1 MSTAATIQSA
11 AGNSAASSSKITGT
25 LWTKDYLHFE
35 VQDADNKSLAAFA
48 GAKLACGC
56 LLGDEVEWNP
66 ATQVLAQLAPGP
78 YPLLAG
84 YLETSRKTTYGM
96 NARGVPIYL
105 FVPLNIAYP
114 PLLVAAKDA
123 DPHADMIGVIKILRW
138 DKGAT
143 FPRGSL
149 ERRLGPAGD
158 LAAEE
163 EALLLTAAPWGNLKG
178 EVELLDDS
186 DAAPHRV
193 ALTGVTFNIDPPGC
207 KDIDDV
213 ITLEPLSTA
222 TDNAAWRVT
231 ITISDVASCIE
242 ELSPLDILAATI
254 GQTIY
259 RDGIAV
265 RPMLPLSVSED
276 ACSLL
281 AETTR
286 RGVSLQFECNLA
298 TKEVGGWKWMETTVH
313 NDASYTYE
321 SFLGST
327 YRDVVLGIVSALEG
341 RTVDDPH
348 EWIEVLMKTYN
359 LRAAQMLKTART
371 GVLRRHSAPDAER
384 LARLTSFS
392 PDLAFLAA
400 SAAEYCLAD
409 EMDTI
414 HWSIGGDYCHAT
426 SPIRRY
432 ADLVNQRILKQLIR
446 GTREGLYVTVAVGD
460 LNRRAKAAK
469 TYERDLCYLRALLG
483 TKRVYE
489 GQVVEIMRMVE
500 DGLARV
506 RVWVPE
512 WKRIVRSTYRFT
524 IANEEKETYVFVSAD
539 GGSVFE
545 LGVGQK
551 VTVQFAMRMR
561 ERRWK
566 DRIVTLI
573 KPL

>member
-1 MSTAATIQSA
+1 MSAAATIQSA
-11 AGNSAASSSKITGT
+11 AGNDSKITGT

-35 VQDADNKSLAAFA
+35 IQDADNKPLAAFA

-66 ATQVLAQLAPGP
+66 ATQVLTQLAPGP

-96 NARGVPIYL
+96 NARGIPIYL
-105 FVPLNIAYP
+105 FIPLNTAYP
-114 PLLVAAKDA
+114 PILVAAKDA
-123 DPHADMIGVIKILRW
+123 DPHVDMIGVIKILRW

-149 ERRLGPAGD
+149 ERRLGHAGD

-163 EALLLTAAPWGNLKG
+163 EALLLTAAPWGNVKG
-178 EVELLDDS
+178 AMELLDDS
-186 DAAPHRV
+186 DAAPHRI
-193 ALTGVTFNIDPPGC
+193 ALTGVTFNIDPLGC

-213 ITLEPLSTA
+213 ITLEPLDDS
-222 TDNAAWRVT
+222 NKGWRVT

-259 RDGIAV
+259 RDGVAV

-281 AETTR
+281 AGTTR
-286 RGVSLQFECNLA
+286 RGVSLQFECNLD

-313 NDASYTYE
+313 NNASYTYE

-327 YRDVVLGIVSALEG
+327 YRDVVAGVVSTLEG

-359 LRAAQMLKTART
+359 LRAAVMLKEAGS
-371 GVLRRHSAPDAER
+371 GVLRRHSAPDASR

-409 EMDTI
+409 DAETT
-414 HWSIGGDYCHAT
+414 HWGIGGVYCHAT

-432 ADLVNQRILKQLIR
+432 ADLVNQRILKQLIH

-469 TYERDLCYLRALLG
+469 MYERDLCYLRALLG

-489 GQVVEIMRMVE
+489 GQVVEIERMTE

-512 WKRIVRSTYRFT
+512 WKRLVRSTYRFT
-524 IANEEKETYVFVSAD
+524 IANEEKGSYVFVSAD
-539 GGSVFE
+539 GGSAFE

>member
-1 MSTAATIQSA
+1 MSA
-11 AGNSAASSSKITGT
+11 AAASSVTGT
-25 LWTKDYLHFE
+25 LWTKDYIHFE
-35 VQDADNKSLAAFA
+35 IQDPDNRTLASFA
-48 GAKLACGC
+48 GAKLAASC

-66 ATQVLAQLAPGP
+66 TTQTLVQKAPGP

-96 NARGVPIYL
+96 NNRGAPLYL
-105 FVPLNIAYP
+105 FVPLNTAYP

-123 DPHADMIGVIKILRW
+123 DPHHDQVVVVKILRW
-138 DKGAT
+138 DKGAA

-149 ERRLGPAGD
+149 ERRLGQAGD

-163 EALLLTAAPWGNLKG
+163 EALLITAAPWGNLKG
-178 EVELLDDS
+178 AAELLDDS

-193 ALTGVTFNIDPPGC
+193 ALTGATFNIDPPGC
-207 KDIDDV
+207 KDVDDV
-213 ITLEPLSTA
+213 ITLEPLDDA
-222 TDNAAWRVT
+222 KRQWRTT

-242 ELSPLDILAATI
+242 ELSPIDIMAATS

-259 RDGIAV
+259 KDGVAV
-265 RPMLPLSVSED
+265 RPMLPASISED

-281 AETTR
+281 AGTTR
-286 RGVSLQFECNLA
+286 RGVSLQFECDLV
-298 TKEVGGWKWMETTVH
+298 KGGLGGWKWLETTVH

-327 YRDVVLGIVSALEG
+327 YRDVLAAIVGVLEG
-341 RTVDDPH
+341 RAIDDPH

-359 LRAAQMLKTART
+359 LRAASMFKTAGT

-384 LARLTSFS
+384 LARLTAFN

-400 SAAEYCLAD
+400 SSAEYCLAD
-409 EMDTI
+409 EANTM
-414 HWSIGGDYCHAT
+414 HWGLGGVYCHAT

-446 GTREGLYVTVAVGD
+446 GNREGLYVTVAVGD

-469 TYERDLCYLRALLG
+469 TYERDLCYVRALLE

-489 GQVVEIMRMVE
+489 GQVVEI
-500 DGLARV
+500 ARADEGSVAKV

-512 WKRIVRSTYRFT
+512 WKRVVRSTYRFT
-524 IANEEKETYVFVSAD
+524 MANEEKQTYVFVSAD

-545 LGVGQK
+545 LSVGQA
-551 VTVQFAMRMR
+551 VSVQFAMRMR

-573 KPL
+573 RPL